1 MKIEHVALWV
11 DNLEDIKNFY
21 VKYFDMVSN
30 EKYLNPH
37 KQFSSYFLSFRG
49 SETRIEILKRPDIV
63 DTQNQRGNTMWL
75 THFAMSVGCKEQA
88 NSIAERLR
96 EDGYIIYSEP
106 RTNGDGYYESVVL
119 DPEGNPVEITE

>member
-1 MKIEHVALWV
+1 
-11 DNLEDIKNFY
+11 
-21 VKYFDMVSN
+21 
-30 EKYLNPH
+30 
-37 KQFSSYFLSFRG
+37 
-49 SETRIEILKRPDIV
+49 
-63 DTQNQRGNTMWL
+63 
-75 THFAMSVGCKEQA
+75 MSVGCKEQA